1 MDTPPWVVED
11 ARTAATGQY
20 RKEPGSGTMASMV
33 SMMHWRLPLI
43 CACLLAVGADASAA
57 ELPVHA
63 AVTPLSSAST
73 ATVLNLLKELHHLL
87 RRPSVAR
94 EAIVG
99 KLGKGGSSA
108 RPLANTWRP
117 QVDGIAQARLIRY
130 ASGSVH
136 LLQLDLDLAAHPTI
150 AELRVLFGPDE
161 AIPAGS
167 GLHGER
173 STIFSLPVQGG
184 GRLTVIA
191 SLPRCF
197 DWHSEEH
204 APRVKCEE
212 PHAGSRIEKITFSRY
227 FNY

>member
-1 MDTPPWVVED
+1 
-11 ARTAATGQY
+11 
-20 RKEPGSGTMASMV
+20 MV
-33 SMMHWRLPLI
+33 SIVHWRLPLI

-63 AVTPLSSAST
+63 AVTPLSSASA
-73 ATVLNLLKELHHLL
+73 ATVLTLLKELHHLL
-87 RRPSVAR
+87 MRPSVSR

-99 KLGKGGSSA
+99 KLGKGGGRA
-108 RPLANTWRP
+108 RPLANMWRP

-130 ASGSVH
+130 SNSSVH
-136 LLQLDLDLAAHPTI
+136 LLQLELDLAAHPTI
-150 AELRVLFGPDE
+150 AELRGLFGPDE

-167 GLHGER
+167 RLHGER

-184 GRLTVIA
+184 ERLAVVA

-204 APRVKCEE
+204 TSRVKCEE
-212 PHAGSRIEKITFSRY
+212 PHAGSQIERITFRRY